1 MVGLDFAFLL
11 SGAVVTERIFAW
23 PGMGRLFL
31 DHVSRSDVP
40 VVMGILMLLAV
51 TVIVFQII
59 TDVFY
64 AWLDP
69 RIRYD

>member
-1 MVGLDFAFLL
+1 LG
-11 SGAVVTERIFAW
+11 GAVVTERIFAW

-59 TDVFY
+59 TDIAY

-69 RIRYD
+69 RIRYE